1 MDMLESG
8 LPGSSLAMSSSSSA
22 AGQFPS
28 HNSLYAANN
37 LSGLG
42 MGSLQNLAGR
52 GRPSSGG
59 GAAPQPG
66 PGLPAMGLHSQGLQG
81 RLTPTHFGRGGMGGG
96 GLGGMSLL
104 QSSASNSRN
113 PLFSRKMG

>member
-52 GRPSSGG
+52 RPS
-59 GAAPQPG
+59 PG
-66 PGLPAMGLHSQGLQG
+66 PGSPPWDCTA
-81 RLTPTHFGRGGMGGG
+81 RGFRAG
-96 GLGGMSLL
+96 
-104 QSSASNSRN
+104 
-113 PLFSRKMG
+113 